1 MTTITQ
7 QQANSQVSIAVESLQ
22 SVSGL
27 AREQA
32 KTCVYYAVMTYLLES
47 YPDDY
52 LIPILC
58 LQGNSG
64 TGKSKAISLL
74 AKLVNEPTSLNG
86 KSKTFSQMG
95 KDLDRVTTALIEEAD
110 FRQSRVET
118 QLIQLRTTRQH
129 KNQVIHMPSQQIPL
143 PIVNF
148 GATIV
153 EKRMPFS
160 DTAVRNR
167 TITIKTVR
175 REGDYREVSEIDI
188 DSAGL
193 RNVAAYVG
201 QDKISMQASD
211 RVMECWRPLMEIA
224 ATLGD
229 FDWVIHLDME
239 YQKARK
245 MLAVGDQYESE
256 DVLIKAILATNGE
269 SENVKLKDIT
279 QTLLDNFLLKWT
291 TQKVHSMLVSLNF
304 EVYFDGKYDRLRA
317 NGGLLRQVI
326 TERNIPIET
335 RNPEEP

>member
-1 MTTITQ
+1 MLREHISTDELQ
-7 QQANSQVSIAVESLQ
+7 GQVNRAVDSLQ

-32 KTCVYYAVMTYLLES
+32 KTCIYYVVMTYLLDS

-64 TGKSKAISLL
+64 TGKSKSIRLL
-74 AKLVNEPTSLNG
+74 AKLVNQPTSLNG
-86 KSKTFSQMG
+86 RGKTFSQMG
-95 KDLDRVTTALIEEAD
+95 KDLDRVMTALIEEAD
-110 FRQSRVET
+110 FRQSRIET

-129 KNQVIHMPSQQIPL
+129 KNQVINIPPQQIPL

-153 EKRMPFS
+153 EKRVPFS
-160 DTAVRNR
+160 DAAVRNR

-175 REGDYREVSEIDI
+175 REGDYREVSEVDI
-188 DSAGL
+188 NGAGL
-193 RNVAAYVG
+193 RRVADYVR
-201 QDKISMQASD
+201 QSRINLQASD
-211 RVMECWRPLMEIA
+211 RVMECWRPLMQIA

-229 FDWVIHLDME
+229 FDWVIHLDAE

-256 DVLIKAILATNGE
+256 DVLIKAAITAGGI
-269 SENVKLKDIT
+269 SEDVRLKDIRD
-279 QTLLDNFLLKWT
+279 TLRELGLEWT
-291 TQKVHSMLVSLNF
+291 TQKIHTTLTSLSV
-304 EVYFDGKYDRLRA
+304 ETTFDGKYDRLA
-317 NGGLLRQVI
+317 GAGDLLRRLA
-326 TERNIPIET
+326 TERNIPIE
-335 RNPEEP
+335 P

>member
-1 MTTITQ
+1 MNTITQ
-7 QQANSQVSIAVESLQ
+7 QQVNSQVDIAVESLK
-22 SVSGL
+22 SVSGIT
-27 AREQA
+27 REQA
-32 KTCVYYAVMTYLLES
+32 KTCGYYAVMTYLLDS

-52 LIPILC
+52 LVPILC

-64 TGKSKAISLL
+64 TGKSKAINLL
-74 AKLVNEPTSLNG
+74 AKLVNQPTRLNG
-86 KSKTFSQMG
+86 KGKTFSEIASILNG
-95 KDLDRVTTALIEEAD
+95 VITALIEEAD
-110 FRQSRVET
+110 FRQARVET

-129 KNQVIHMPSQQIPL
+129 KDQIIHMPPQATPL

-153 EKRMPFS
+153 EKRIPFS

-175 REGDYREVSEIDI
+175 REGDYREVSEVDI

-193 RNVAAYVG
+193 SSVANYVR
-201 QDKISMQASD
+201 QNRIQMQVSD

-229 FDWVIHLDME
+229 FDWLIHLDAE

-256 DVLIKAILATNGE
+256 DVLIKAVIAAGGI
-269 SENVKLKDIT
+269 SEDVRLKDIREA
-279 QTLLDNFLLKWT
+279 LEELNLRWT
-291 TQKVHSMLVSLNF
+291 TQKIHTVLVSLGF
-304 EVYFDGKYDRLRA
+304 ETSFDGKYDRLVGA
-317 NGGLLRQVI
+317 GDLLRRLA
-326 TERNIPIET
+326 TEKNIPIE
-335 RNPEEP
+335 P